1 MAKTKLTLYVRED
14 LIQAIKIQAIMEKRS
29 VSQIT
34 EELYREYLG
43 KKAKQQR

>member
-1 MAKTKLTLYVRED
+1 MAKTKLTLWVPED
-14 LIQAIKIQAIMEKRS
+14 LIEAIKIQAILEKTS

-43 KKAKQQR
+43 KKARQKL

>member
-1 MAKTKLTLYVRED
+1 MAKTKLTLYVHED
-14 LIQAIKIQAIMEKRS
+14 LIEAIKIQAILEKTS

-43 KKAKQQR
+43 KKARQKH

>member
-1 MAKTKLTLYVRED
+1 MAKTKLTLWVPED
-14 LIQAIKIQAIMEKRS
+14 LIQEIKIRAIIEKTS

-43 KKAKQQR
+43 KKARQKR

>member
-1 MAKTKLTLYVRED
+1 MAKTKLTLYVHED

-34 EELYREYLG
+34 EQLYREYLG
-43 KKAKQQR
+43 KRAKQQR